1 MLNIG
6 IDIAKRSHTAGA
18 VDESGKVAIESFQFN
33 NTADGFAKLLDRLA
47 KAGAEPGGALIG
59 MEATGHYWIALFD
72 FLCSRGW
79 RVAVINPIQTD
90 AFRKVE
96 TVRKLK
102 TDASDALL
110 IADLVRFRA
119 FEPSAMADE
128 ATAGMRDLARFRMS
142 LVEECTTLKN
152 QLKALMDRAFPE
164 YESLFSDVFCA
175 SSMAVLESFPAPEQI
190 ARTDIRTIE
199 RTLREASRGRLGRK
213 KAEQL
218 KAAAKASV
226 GVSFGAKSLAF
237 QVRVI
242 AETLAFIE
250 GQVAEVEAELDS
262 MLEGTQGEWLKT
274 IPGIDTVLA
283 SLIAGEIGDANRFA
297 TPKQL
302 IAYAGMDASK
312 HQSGDN
318 DPNGHM
324 SKRGTPFLRYGLM
337 QGADCVRKYDP
348 YFGDYYEKAM
358 TKNKHHYVALSG
370 VARKL
375 AGVVLSL
382 MKEGRA
388 YEPAPP
394 SHHQLGHLKG

>member
-1 MLNIG
+1 MISIG
-6 IDIAKRSHTAGA
+6 IDIAKKGHVAAA
-18 VDESGKVAIESFQFN
+18 VDEDGKAVVRSFQFN
-33 NTADGFAKLLDRLA
+33 NTADGFSQLLARLA
-47 KAGAEPGGALIG
+47 KAGAGPDGALVG

-72 FLCSRGW
+72 FLCSHGW

-96 TVRKLK
+96 TVRKRK

-110 IADLVRFRA
+110 IAELVRFRA

-142 LVEECTTLKN
+142 LVEECSSLKN
-152 QLKALMDRAFPE
+152 QLRALMDRAFPE

-175 SSMAVLESFPAPEQI
+175 SSMAVLKSFPAPEQI

-199 RTLREASRGRLGRK
+199 RTLRGASRGRLGRK

-218 KAAAKASV
+218 KAAAKSSV
-226 GVSFGAKSLAF
+226 GVSFGAESLAF
-237 QVRVI
+237 QVKVI

-250 GQVAEVEAELDS
+250 GQVDAVEDELDS

-312 HQSGDN
+312 HQSGDS

-324 SKRGTPFLRYGLM
+324 SKRGTPYLRYGLM
-337 QGADCVRKYDP
+337 QAADCARKYDA
-348 YFGDYYEKAM
+348 YFGDYYAKAM
-358 TKNKHHYVALSG
+358 ARNKHHYVALSG

-375 AGVVLSL
+375 AGVILSL

-388 YEPAPP
+388 YESVPP
-394 SHHQLGHLKG
+394 SHHQPGHRRG

>member
-18 VDESGKVAIESFQFN
+18 VDGDGKVAIESFQFN
-33 NTADGFAKLLDRLA
+33 NTADGFAKLLARLA
-47 KAGAEPGGALIG
+47 KAGAEPEDALIG

-72 FLCSRGW
+72 FLCSHGW
-79 RVAVINPIQTD
+79 KAAVINPIQTD

-110 IADLVRFRA
+110 IADLVRFKA

-128 ATAGMRDLARFRMS
+128 ATAGIRDLARFRMS

-164 YESLFSDVFCA
+164 YETLFSDMFCA
-175 SSMAVLESFPAPEQI
+175 SSMAVLKAFPAPEQI
-190 ARTDIRTIE
+190 ARTDIRTVE

-218 KAAAKASV
+218 KAAAKSSV
-226 GVSFGAKSLAF
+226 GVSFGAESLAF
-237 QVRVI
+237 QVKVI
-242 AETLAFIE
+242 AETLAFVG
-250 GQVAEVEAELDS
+250 GQVDAVEAELDS
-262 MLEGTQGEWLKT
+262 MLAGTQGEWLKT

-297 TPKQL
+297 SPKQL

-312 HQSGDN
+312 HQSGES

-324 SKRGTPFLRYGLM
+324 SKRGTPFLRYALM
-337 QGADCVRKYDP
+337 QAADCARKFDP
-348 YFGDYYEKAM
+348 YFGDHYAKAVAR
-358 TKNKHHYVALSG
+358 NKHHYVALSG

-375 AGVVLSL
+375 AGVILSV
-382 MKEGRA
+382 MKEGRP
-388 YEPAPP
+388 YEPVPP
-394 SHHQLGHLKG
+394 SHHQPGHLKA

>member
-1 MLNIG
+1 MISIG
-6 IDIAKRSHTAGA
+6 IDIAKKGHVAAA
-18 VDESGKVAIESFQFN
+18 VDGGGKAVVRSFQFN
-33 NTADGFAKLLDRLA
+33 NTADGFAKLLARLA
-47 KAGAEPGGALIG
+47 EAGAEPGDALVG

-79 RVAVINPIQTD
+79 KVAVINPIQTD

-96 TVRKLK
+96 TVRKRK

-110 IADLVRFRA
+110 IAELVRFRA

-142 LVEECTTLKN
+142 LVEECTALKN

-175 SSMAVLESFPAPEQI
+175 SSMAVLRSFPAPEQI

-199 RTLREASRGRLGRK
+199 RTLREASRGRLGRAR
-213 KAEQL
+213 AEQL

-226 GVSFGAKSLAF
+226 GVSFGARSLAF
-237 QVRVI
+237 QVKVI
-242 AETLAFIE
+242 AETLAFIG
-250 GQVAEVEAELDS
+250 GQVDAVEAELGS
-262 MLEGTQGEWLKT
+262 MLAGTQGEWLKT
-274 IPGIDTVLA
+274 IPGVDTVLA

-302 IAYAGMDASK
+302 VAYAGMDASK
-312 HQSGDN
+312 RQSGDS
-318 DPNGHM
+318 DPDGHM
-324 SKRGTPFLRYGLM
+324 SKRGTPYLRYGLM
-337 QGADCVRKYDP
+337 QAADCARKCDA
-348 YFGDYYEKAM
+348 YFGDYYDKAIAR
-358 TKNKHHYVALSG
+358 NKHHYVALSG

-375 AGVVLSL
+375 AGVMLSL

-388 YEPAPP
+388 YEPVPP
-394 SHHQLGHLKG
+394 SHHQPGHLRG

>member
-6 IDIAKRSHTAGA
+6 IDIAKRGHTAGA
-18 VDESGKVAIESFQFN
+18 VDGGGKVVIESFRFN
-33 NTADGFAKLLDRLA
+33 NTADGFAKLLARLG
-47 KAGAEPGGALIG
+47 KAGAEPGDALVG

-72 FLCSRGW
+72 FLCSRG
-79 RVAVINPIQTD
+79 RKVAVINPIQTD

-110 IADLVRFRA
+110 IAELVRFRA
-119 FEPSAMADE
+119 FEPSALADE
-128 ATAGMRDLARFRMS
+128 ATAGIRDLARFRMS
-142 LVEECTTLKN
+142 LVEECSSLKN
-152 QLKALMDRAFPE
+152 QLRALMDRAFPE
-164 YESLFSDVFCA
+164 YESLFSDIFCA
-175 SSMAVLESFPAPEQI
+175 SSMAVLRAFPAPDQI
-190 ARTDIRTIE
+190 ARTDIRTVE
-199 RTLREASRGRLGRK
+199 RTLKEASRGRIGRK
-213 KAEQL
+213 RAEQL
-218 KAAAKASV
+218 KAAAKSSV
-226 GVSFGAKSLAF
+226 GVSFGAESLAF
-237 QVRVI
+237 QVKVI

-250 GQVAEVEAELDS
+250 GQMGAVEAELDS
-262 MLEGTQGEWLKT
+262 MLKGTQGEWLKT

-312 HQSGDN
+312 HQSGES
-318 DPNGHM
+318 DPHGHM

-337 QGADCVRKYDP
+337 QAADCARRRDP
-348 YFGDYYEKAM
+348 YFGDYYARAVAR
-358 TKNKHHYVALSG
+358 NKHHYVALSG

-375 AGVVLSL
+375 AGVILSV

-388 YEPAPP
+388 YEAVP
-394 SHHQLGHLKG
+394 SAHHRPGHLEA

>member
-1 MLNIG
+1 MLSIG
-6 IDIAKRSHTAGA
+6 IDIAKRSHTAGT
-18 VDESGKVAIESFQFN
+18 VDGSGKVAMKPFQFD
-33 NTADGFAKLLDRLA
+33 NTAAGFAKLLGRLA
-47 KAGAEPGGALIG
+47 EAGAGRDDALVG

-72 FLCSRGW
+72 FLCSHGW
-79 RVAVINPIQTD
+79 KVAVINPIQTD

-102 TDASDALL
+102 TDSADALL
-110 IADLVRFRA
+110 IADLVRYKA

-128 ATAGMRDLARFRMS
+128 AVAGMRDLARFRMS
-142 LVEECTTLKN
+142 LVEECTALKN
-152 QLKALMDRAFPE
+152 RLKALMDRAFPE
-164 YESLFSDVFCA
+164 YEALFSDMFCA
-175 SSMAVLESFPAPEQI
+175 SSMAVLKSFPAPEQV

-199 RTLREASRGRLGRK
+199 RTLREASRGRLGRER
-213 KAEQL
+213 AEQL
-218 KAAAKASV
+218 KAAAKTSV
-226 GVSFGAKSLAF
+226 GVSFGAESLAF

-250 GQVAEVEAELDS
+250 GQVDAVEAELDS
-262 MLEGTQGEWLKT
+262 MLAGAQGEWLKT
-274 IPGIDTVLA
+274 IPGIDTALA

-312 HQSGDN
+312 DQSGESDS
-318 DPNGHM
+318 NGHM

-337 QGADCVRKYDP
+337 EAADSVRKRDA
-348 YFGDYYEKAM
+348 YFGDYYDKAM
-358 TKNKHHYVALSG
+358 ARKKHHYVALSG

-388 YEPAPP
+388 YEPVPP
-394 SHHQLGHLKG
+394 SHHQPGHLKG